1 MESMRITFKKKL
13 EEKDEETDFLQ
24 HEIQK
29 LKKKIGIKD
38 DADIINL
45 DNSEDGSISE
55 NEDISFANDEIE
67 K

>member
-1 MESMRITFKKKL
+1 MRITFKKKL